1 MAKKQATQDTSWE
14 IKDRTYFLKGPHNP
28 LTLKIHSKHTA
39 RHPLLWYDTEKNE
52 QREVRY
58 ATNQN
63 SPFKDEQA
71 GEATLGHI
79 RFKEGSLLVQKKDQA
94 LQKILSIYHPLLGV
108 LYTEQDIIEEAK
120 DDLFELEMELEAMN
134 IAKNIDIDQCEA
146 ILRVEIGSK
155 VNKMTSKEVRRDVMI
170 MARNNPS
177 MFLELASDDNV
188 EVRNIG
194 IKAQEQGIIKLA
206 SDQRTFKW
214 ASNGRK
220 LMTVPFDENPYSALA
235 AWFKTDE
242 GVEVYKSIEK
252 RL

>member
-28 LTLKIHSKHTA
+28 LTLKIPSKHTA

-146 ILRVEIGSK
+146 ILRVE
-155 VNKMTSKEVRRDVMI
+155 
-170 MARNNPS
+170 
-177 MFLELASDDNV
+177 L
-188 EVRNIG
+188 
-194 IKAQEQGIIKLA
+194 
-206 SDQRTFKW
+206 
-214 ASNGRK
+214 
-220 LMTVPFDENPYSALA
+220 
-235 AWFKTDE
+235 
-242 GVEVYKSIEK
+242 
-252 RL
+252 

>member
-28 LTLKIHSKHTA
+28 LTLKIPSKHTA

-79 RFKEGSLLVQKKDQA
+79 RFKEGSLLVQKKNQA

-120 DDLFELEMELEAMN
+120 DDLFELEMELEAMT

-146 ILRVEIGSK
+146 ILRVELGSK
-155 VNKMTSKEVRRDVMI
+155 VSDMSSKELKRDLFLF
-170 MARNNPS
+170 AKHNPKL
-177 MFLELASDDNV
+177 FLDLAIRATEAN
-188 EVRNIG
+188 
-194 IKAQEQGIIKLA
+194 IIKLA
-206 SDQRTFKW
+206 DDQRTFTW

-220 LMTVPFDENPYSALA
+220 LMTVPFDENPYSAMA
-235 AWFKTDE
+235 SFFKTDE
-242 GVEVYKSIEK
+242 GIQVFQSIEK
-252 RL
+252 KFS